1 MRTLL
6 SSCGVGLAFIGCIA
20 LARWISI
27 QSAQHD
33 PIGAAMV
40 SGGLFTIAIAVLIR
54 D

>member
-1 MRTLL
+1 VRTIL
-6 SSCGVGLAFIGCIA
+6 SSCGIGLAFVGCLA
-20 LARWISI
+20 LAKWLGI
-27 QSAQHD
+27 QSSQHD